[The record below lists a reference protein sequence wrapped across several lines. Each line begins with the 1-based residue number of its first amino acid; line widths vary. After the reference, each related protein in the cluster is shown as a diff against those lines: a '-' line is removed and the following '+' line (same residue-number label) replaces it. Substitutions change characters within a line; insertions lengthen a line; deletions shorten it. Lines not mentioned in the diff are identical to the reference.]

1 MSIFTISRKS
11 YDGISGIDIFVYKKI
26 KRLSNSKISSST
38 NLEFFRIMRASCNL
52 STFLKI
58 DQFPL
63 INFIYYKIFRE
74 GGLWL
79 GNAIW
84 NSTQELIQYYN
95 SLPGN
100 LFWTKSVKIWVSHS
114 WFLLYQ
120 KNRIELVRDIDAEN
134 LRRQKG
140 IKQCRSS
147 HQRCSVKKGVL
158 RNFAKFTFTLKFK
171 FSQNW
176 KYRLVHFYFNPWYC
190 RYW

>member
-1 MSIFTISRKS
+1 MPDLFVEKGQKFQGNFKKIMSIFTISRKS
-11 YDGISGIDIFVYKKI
+11 YDGISGIDIFVYKI

-100 LFWTKSVKIWVSHS
+100 FELKVCKSGYRIHSFLF
-114 WFLLYQ
+114 
-120 KNRIELVRDIDAEN
+120 
-134 LRRQKG
+134 
-140 IKQCRSS
+140 
-147 HQRCSVKKGVL
+147 
-158 RNFAKFTFTLKFK
+158 
-171 FSQNW
+171 
-176 KYRLVHFYFNPWYC
+176 
-190 RYW
+190 